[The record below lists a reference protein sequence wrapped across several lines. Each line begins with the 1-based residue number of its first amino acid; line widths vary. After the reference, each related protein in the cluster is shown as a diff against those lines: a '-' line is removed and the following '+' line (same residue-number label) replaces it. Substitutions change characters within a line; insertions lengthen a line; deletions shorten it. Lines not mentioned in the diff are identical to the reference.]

1 MEVPMRRSNRAV
13 AAAAAVVLALSVPSA
28 VGQPI
33 ATAKP
38 TTIAGGKALSAAHPV
53 LTFDGQMHNPT
64 PLPTVSNPDPTV
76 CANECQLWT
85 LHVGT
90 KHQFL
95 VSLHNASSSIDDG
108 FNLYVYD
115 PSGDEVARSSGI
127 GSNGQAAV
135 VTPTT
140 SGDYTI
146 AVTVT
151 YAYDADAR
159 YLGEARVMA
168 RPSWRLPPCPRHGRC
183 ERLPALDVQPPT
195 DVHVDGVPP
204 IASTP
209 LGFPFPVNAGTPN
222 SCYLDENARTGVTR
236 CLRFT
241 SDVGNVG
248 SGPLTLQIPWAA
260 ASPPS
265 AAAVKCEATQVIVA
279 SHGPARRHDA
289 GGCEFHAMHGH
300 FHYLNFVEFSLHKVA
315 PDGTT
320 GRQIAA
326 SLKESFCL
334 ADDGYFGFA
343 TAAPN
348 GPRTYVGQPDCNV
361 PSTPTA
367 TSPNAWITM
376 GLTPGWSDIYTWDT
390 PDQYID
396 ISDTPPGIYDIESR
410 ANPARKLVVA
420 GPARPC
426 ATTRIKLTDDSV
438 KVIDPDVPCH

>member
-1 MEVPMRRSNRAV
+1 MRRSGRV
-13 AAAAAVVLALSVPSA
+13 AAALVAVVMAVAVPTGA
-28 VGQPI
+28 VQPV
-33 ATAKP
+33 AGAKP
-38 TTIAGGKALSAAHPV
+38 TPVAGGAHLSAAHAV
-53 LTFDGQMHNPT
+53 LTFAGEMHNPT

-76 CANECQLWT
+76 CASECELWA

-90 KHQFL
+90 AKPFL
-95 VSLHNASSSIDDG
+95 VSLHNASDSIDDG
-108 FNLYVYD
+108 FNVYVYD
-115 PSGDEVARSSGI
+115 PDGNEVAQSSGI

-135 VTPTT
+135 VAPTG
-140 SGDYTI
+140 SGVYTI

-151 YAYDADAR
+151 YAYDANAH

-168 RPSWRLPPCPRHGRC
+168 RPSWRLPPCPKHRPC

-204 IASTP
+204 VASTP

-222 SCYLDENARTGVTR
+222 SCYLDESARTGATR

-248 SGPLTLQIPWAA
+248 SGPLTLRIPWAA
-260 ASPPS
+260 ASSSGPS
-265 AAAVKCEATQVIVA
+265 AAALPGECEATQLITVD
-279 SHGPARRHDA
+279 GGRPQQHDA

-300 FHYLNFVEFSLHKVA
+300 FHYLNFVEFSLHKVR

-320 GRQIAA
+320 GQQVAA

-343 TAAPN
+343 RPAPN

-361 PSTPTA
+361 PSTPTPA
-367 TSPNAWITM
+367 STDAWITM

-396 ISDTPPGIYDIESR
+396 ISNTPPGVYDIESR
-410 ANPARKLVVA
+410 ANPARKLAVS

-426 ATTRIKLTDDSV
+426 ATTRIRLTDTSV
-438 KVIDPDVPCH
+438 KVIDPDVPCP